1 MTGYPKNV
9 IIVFGS
15 VFNGCC
21 RLLIFKVFAV
31 FFSRFGVSPYLF
43 RRKPC
48 CNFSVCR
55 NQKIKQ
61 ERVSKTENGFFSRH
75 RTVVL
80 EKVKE
85 SAVSVL
91 PIVAIVVI
99 LCLSISPLNT
109 DLLLCFLVGALL
121 LTVGMGFFSL
131 GADTAMSQIGNRI
144 GTALT
149 KTKNLPLILAVS
161 FALGVAVTVAEPD
174 LQVLADTV
182 PHINNTVL
190 LVTVGVGVGFFLS
203 LCMLR
208 IITGIKLRTILIVCY
223 ALLFILAFFA
233 DSDFIGI
240 AFDSGGV
247 TTGPMTVPFI
257 LALGMG
263 VAKIRSDK
271 NAEADSFGLVALSSI
286 GPILSVLVLGF
297 FYPEQDG
304 VADMS
309 MASYSDTAEIGRA
322 YLSELPVYLKET
334 AVALLPVIVIFLL
347 FQIFMLKISKRSFT
361 KILIGVIYTYVGL
374 VMFLTGVNIGF
385 SPLGSVLGQELAVG
399 WTKWILIPLAML
411 IGWFIISAEP
421 AVAVLEKQIEEVSAG
436 AIPGKA
442 IKISLSVA
450 VSLAMGFSM
459 LRVITGIPLMWF
471 LIPGYAAALIL
482 SFFVPDIYTAIAF
495 DSGGV
500 ASGPMTA
507 AFTLQFVMGASSAL
521 GGNILKDAFGVVALV
536 AMMPLISIQ
545 VVGFIFEQKNKN
557 EKAADES
564 YGDYDIVELWEENA

>member
-1 MTGYPKNV
+1 M
-9 IIVFGS
+9 
-15 VFNGCC
+15 
-21 RLLIFKVFAV
+21 
-31 FFSRFGVSPYLF
+31 
-43 RRKPC
+43 
-48 CNFSVCR
+48 
-55 NQKIKQ
+55 
-61 ERVSKTENGFFSRH
+61 
-75 RTVVL
+75 L

-99 LCLSISPLNT
+99 LCMTVTPLNT
-109 DLLLCFLVGALL
+109 DLLLCFLVGALML
-121 LTVGMGFFSL
+121 IFGMGFFTL
-131 GADTAMSQIGNRI
+131 GADTAMSRIGNRI
-144 GTALT
+144 GMALT

-161 FALGVAVTVAEPD
+161 FVLGFAVTVAEPD

-208 IITGIKLRTILIVCY
+208 IITGIKLRYILLVCY
-223 ALLFILAFFA
+223 VLLFILAFFA
-233 DSDFIGI
+233 EKDFIGI

-286 GPILSVLVLGF
+286 GPILSVLILGF
-297 FYPEQDG
+297 FYPEQEG

-309 MASYSDTAEIGRA
+309 SASYASTAEIGKA
-322 YLSELPVYLKET
+322 YLSALPSYIKET
-334 AVALLPVIVIFLL
+334 AVALLPVIAVFLI
-347 FQIFMLKISKRSFT
+347 FQIAVLHITKRSLM
-361 KILIGVIYTYVGL
+361 KILIGVGYTYVGL
-374 VMFLTGVNIGF
+374 VLFLTGVNVGF
-385 SPLGSVLGQELAVG
+385 SPLGNILGQELATG
-399 WTKWILIPLAML
+399 QTKLLLIPLAML

-421 AVAVLEKQIEEVSAG
+421 AVSVLEKQIEEVSAG

-459 LRVITGIPLMWF
+459 LRVITGLSLMWF
-471 LIPGYAAALIL
+471 LVPGYLIALTL

-507 AFTLQFVMGASSAL
+507 AFTLQFVMGASYAL
-521 GGNILKDAFGVVALV
+521 GGNILSDAFGVVALV

-545 VVGFIFEQKNKN
+545 VVGFIFELKNKSD
-557 EKAADES
+557 KPADES
-564 YGDYDIVELWEENA
+564 YGDYDIVELWEGAV

>member
-1 MTGYPKNV
+1 MKND
-9 IIVFGS
+9 F
-15 VFNGCC
+15 
-21 RLLIFKVFAV
+21 L
-31 FFSRFGVSPYLF
+31 
-43 RRKPC
+43 
-48 CNFSVCR
+48 
-55 NQKIKQ
+55 
-61 ERVSKTENGFFSRH
+61 TEH
-75 RTVVL
+75 RTVVI

-85 SAVSVL
+85 SALSVI

-99 LCLSISPLNT
+99 LCLTVTPLGT

-121 LTVGMGFFSL
+121 LVLGMGFFSL
-131 GADTAMSQIGNRI
+131 GADTAMSRIGNRI
-144 GTALT
+144 GTSLT

-161 FALGVAVTVAEPD
+161 FMLGFAVTVAEPD

-182 PHINNTVL
+182 PHINNIVL
-190 LVTVGVGVGFFLS
+190 LVTVGVGVGFFLA

-208 IITGIKLRTILIVCY
+208 IITGIKLQWILIICY
-223 ALLFILAFFA
+223 ALLFVLAFFA
-233 DSDFIGI
+233 DSDFVGI

-271 NAEADSFGLVALSSI
+271 NAEADSFGLVALSSV
-286 GPILSVLVLGF
+286 GPILSVLILGF
-297 FYPEQDG
+297 FYPEQNG

-309 MASYSDTAEIGRA
+309 TASFASTAEIGRA
-322 YLSELPVYLKET
+322 YLAAVPSYLKET
-334 AVALLPVIVIFLL
+334 SVALLPVIIIFLI
-347 FQIFMLKISKRSFT
+347 FQIAILGMSKRSFT
-361 KILIGVIYTYVGL
+361 KILIGVVYTYVGL
-374 VMFLTGVNIGF
+374 VLFLTGVNVGF
-385 SPLGSVLGQELAVG
+385 SPLGSVLGQELAAG
-399 WTKWILIPLAML
+399 WTKWLLIPLSML

-436 AIPGKA
+436 AIPGRA

-459 LRVITGIPLMWF
+459 LRVLTGIPLMWF
-471 LIPGYAAALIL
+471 LIPGYAVALTL

-507 AFTLQFVMGASSAL
+507 AFTLQFVMGASHAL
-521 GGNILKDAFGVVALV
+521 GGNILSDAFGVVALV

-545 VVGFIFEQKNKN
+545 TVGFVFERKSKS
-557 EKAADES
+557 EKTAVEA
-564 YGDYDIVELWEENA
+564 YGEYDIVELWEESA